1 MPDDPLAPAREQAER
16 SDPGVRAAAFL
27 RIARVESAVDR
38 EQGRKTFERALA
50 ETRRITGVDGDFL
63 LAHARLLAAAVAP
76 DLVADIPAL
85 DHVPRA
91 VTSEMIGRIML
102 DHHHLDA
109 AFDYVI
115 RYDEPSSF
123 PFGVA
128 SALMRS
134 LGNDDRRLAVL
145 RSSIAAW
152 RTAREEPRFHA
163 FQFIAIFQ
171 SEWKLLRL
179 EETREVAREIV
190 QLALEHPDQPTT
202 ANYDPEGTV
211 RITSE
216 RAHTFFQIF
225 HILRQVDAP
234 LAESLI
240 AGYDQLAA
248 ALQRFPNGMES
259 VMEEAEARRAEARRT
274 GAGGGYG
281 MAGSPRDFPYMRALL
296 QASQDG
302 DFGPAMQHAME
313 KYREDAAPESQNRA
327 PKEFWPSANR
337 FRSVLHKAGKQLGE
351 GAVVH
356 LEAIPDADL
365 RLFAQIEL
373 AAALAGLPEFP
384 GVQREYR
391 GTRSPTVGPA
401 TSPIH
406 RDNTVDPRIRC
417 PKCQWRPEAD
427 ALWSCRCRHLWNT
440 FETRGL
446 CPACRYQ
453 WTVTACL
460 NCGQMSPHSEWYAK
474 E

>member
-1 MPDDPLAPAREQAER
+1 MPDDLLAPAREQAER
-16 SDPGVRAAAFL
+16 SEPEVRVAAFL

-38 EQGRKTFERALA
+38 EQGRKTFERALTEA
-50 ETRRITGVDGDFL
+50 RRITGADGDFL
-63 LAHARLLAAAVAP
+63 LAHARLIAAAVAP
-76 DLVADIPAL
+76 ELLADIPAL
-85 DHVPRA
+85 DRLPRMIS
-91 VTSEMIGRIML
+91 SETIGRIML
-102 DHHHLDA
+102 DHQQQDA

-115 RYDEPSSF
+115 GYAEPSSF

-128 SALMRS
+128 SALMRW
-134 LGNDDRRLAVL
+134 LGNDERRLAVL

-152 RTAREEPRFHA
+152 RTARGAPRS
-163 FQFIAIFQ
+163 FQFISLFQ
-171 SEWKLLRL
+171 SQWKLLPL
-179 EETREVAREIV
+179 EEACKAAREIV
-190 QLALEHPDQPTT
+190 QLALEQPDRPTS
-202 ANYDPEGTV
+202 ASYDPEGTV

-248 ALQRFPNGMES
+248 ALGRFPNGMES
-259 VMEEAEARRAEARRT
+259 VMEEAEARRPGT
-274 GAGGGYG
+274 GAGYG
-281 MAGSPRDFPYMRALL
+281 MAGSPGDFPYMKALVE
-296 QASQDG
+296 ASQDG
-302 DFGPAMQHAME
+302 DFSPAIQHAME
-313 KYREDAAPESQNRA
+313 KYREDAAPESRNRA
-327 PKEFWPSANR
+327 PKEFWPSASR
-337 FRSVLHKAGKQLGE
+337 FRSVLYKAGKQLGE

-373 AAALAGLPEFP
+373 AAALVGLPEFP

-391 GTRSPTVGPA
+391 GAPDGPGRRMA
-401 TSPIH
+401 RNSIH
-406 RDNTVDPRIRC
+406 RDNPLDPRIRC

-427 ALWSCRCRHLWNT
+427 ARWSCRCRHLWNT

-446 CPACRYQ
+446 CPACGYQ
-453 WTVTACL
+453 WTATACL
-460 NCGQMSPHSEWYAK
+460 RCGQMSPHSEWYAK